1 MPMLRR
7 VFAGRTMHSQR
18 QVGERAAQVID
29 RVIFDMGVDRLVQGS
44 FGLDRHL
51 RPHFSSAPVAP
62 GRDGVAVALAQLAE
76 CTALSAAARR
86 HADPAV
92 LRLYKAAVVDGL
104 LREFRARS
112 PRFRALPVVP
122 AGQRIAERSAPD
134 SK

>member
-1 MPMLRR
+1 MLRR
-7 VFAGRTMHSQR
+7 MFATRTMHSQR

-51 RPHFSSAPVAP
+51 RPHFSSAPVMR

-86 HADPAV
+86 DPDPAV
-92 LRLYKAAVVDGL
+92 LRMYKAAVVAGL

-112 PRFRALPVVP
+112 PRFRALPVVH
-122 AGQRIAERSAPD
+122 AGQRIAERNAPD

>member
-1 MPMLRR
+1 MLRR
-7 VFAGRTMHSQR
+7 MFATRTMHSQR

-51 RPHFSSAPVAP
+51 RPHFSSAPVMR

-86 HADPAV
+86 DPDPAV
-92 LRLYKAAVVDGL
+92 LRLYKAAVVAGL

-112 PRFRALPVVP
+112 PRFRALPVVH
-122 AGQRIAERSAPD
+122 AGQRIAERNAPD

>member
-1 MPMLRR
+1 MLRR
-7 VFAGRTMHSQR
+7 VFAIRTMRSQR

-44 FGLDRHL
+44 FALDRHL
-51 RPHFSSAPVAP
+51 RPHFSSAPVMP

-76 CTALSAAARR
+76 CAVLSAVAKRNP
-86 HADPAV
+86 DPAV
-92 LRLYKAAVVDGL
+92 LRLHTAAVVDGL

-112 PRFRALPVVP
+112 PRFRALPVVR
-122 AGQRIAERSAPD
+122 ADQRIAERSAPD

>member
-1 MPMLRR
+1 MLRR
-7 VFAGRTMHSQR
+7 MFATRTMLSQR
-18 QVGERAAQVID
+18 HVGERAAQVID

-44 FGLDRHL
+44 FGLDRRC
-51 RPHFSSAPVAP
+51 RPHFSSAPVRP

-76 CTALSAAARR
+76 CTALSAAAKRNP
-86 HADPAV
+86 DPAV
-92 LRLYKAAVVDGL
+92 IRMYTAALVDSL

-112 PRFRALPVVP
+112 PRFRALPVVA